1 MIVRIFENKKTTNLS
16 YDNKINQ
23 RYCAFKTHL
32 FEKAIVF
39 VVFSFFADILTA
51 QEVWTKEDSIK
62 LSKILNDETPIY
74 IDDALK
80 KELENSFIGSPIK
93 ENSSSWNDFILDIK
107 PDDYFVQKHHTI
119 NLNDIFYKSTSGK
132 FFNLNNEY
140 LKLKKFTIDSHID
153 VDVPF
158 IYIQRNT
165 NLVFP
170 LNRNLHLNISGSYT
184 IDKSHNPI
192 LPITPTPYS
201 MGAGFSYNIGKDIAI
216 GPQANYQFNIIQKRW
231 EWFLGLK
238 ISIIF

>member
-1 MIVRIFENKKTTNLS
+1 M
-16 YDNKINQ
+16 
-23 RYCAFKTHL
+23 
-32 FEKAIVF
+32 
-39 VVFSFFADILTA
+39 
-51 QEVWTKEDSIK
+51 
-62 LSKILNDETPIY
+62 SKILNDETPIY

-201 MGAGFSYNIGKDIAI
+201 MGCLLYTSDAAD
-216 GPQANYQFNIIQKRW
+216 
-231 EWFLGLK
+231 E
-238 ISIIF
+238 